1 METVQV
7 FFFRSNYTSRK
18 RECQYHPHSS
28 GMISVVFL
36 LVDIYSYVPDQAYF
50 CFSQGIS
57 VFTAPGLVID
67 ITPPHVHMHVPGL
80 FSAGILPI
88 SIIGEPGAHGAGI
101 TGTHGTDV
109 STPRAA
115 AVTAATAGFDGVV
128 HIPNGG
134 MFAIGLL
141 SMMFAAGM
149 FSIITLLTGNTT
161 RDEGATPKL
170 HCIIA
175 PIITC
180 FAIAR
185 NSLKGGCYFCESR
198 N

>member
-1 METVQV
+1 M
-7 FFFRSNYTSRK
+7 
-18 RECQYHPHSS
+18 
-28 GMISVVFL
+28 
-36 LVDIYSYVPDQAYF
+36 
-50 CFSQGIS
+50 
-57 VFTAPGLVID
+57 ID
-67 ITPPHVHMHVPGL
+67 IAPPQVHIHVLVL

-88 SIIGEPGAHGAGI
+88 NTVGAPGVHGAEVTGMHGI
-101 TGTHGTDV
+101 GVNTPSAADV
-109 STPRAA
+109 A
-115 AVTAATAGFDGVV
+115 AATAGFDGVV

-134 MFAIGLL
+134 ILAIGLL
-141 SMMFAAGM
+141 SMIFAAGM
-149 FSIITLLTGNTT
+149 FSTMTLLTGNTT